1 MKKARGS
8 CSTSTW
14 GPASTTTRAFSTAL
28 KVITNSIMLT
38 TMVMV
43 TNFMM
48 LAIQLTGEPGTFTQ
62 GILVD
67 VNSQSL
73 CSKVLNLFL
82 LHLTSVS
89 SVHYVILYSSIHWS
103 TDQLNEIRIYPFQR
117 ATYILAGHIMSLHS
131 SQLDSGWSWRPP
143 WGPPDLGKP
152 SNTTLRILS
161 VKGGVG
167 VPPKGRAQK
176 PRLRKM
182 SVMGGARLYKVTP
195 TAPMG
200 GGTQLLEGAHLT
212 GGNTPF
218 CCESSKCRN
227 SFFWE

>member
-48 LAIQLTGEPGTFTQ
+48 LAIQLTGEPGTFAQ

-89 SVHYVILYSSIHWS
+89 SVHYVILYSSIH
-103 TDQLNEIRIYPFQR
+103 
-117 ATYILAGHIMSLHS
+117 
-131 SQLDSGWSWRPP
+131 
-143 WGPPDLGKP
+143 
-152 SNTTLRILS
+152 
-161 VKGGVG
+161 
-167 VPPKGRAQK
+167 
-176 PRLRKM
+176 
-182 SVMGGARLYKVTP
+182 
-195 TAPMG
+195 
-200 GGTQLLEGAHLT
+200 
-212 GGNTPF
+212 
-218 CCESSKCRN
+218 
-227 SFFWE
+227 

>member
-1 MKKARGS
+1 MVQVTDWWRRQEVPVLQALGDRHLQRH
-8 CSTSTW
+8 
-14 GPASTTTRAFSTAL
+14 GPSPRPSRSSPTP
-28 KVITNSIMLT
+28 IMLT

-103 TDQLNEIRIYPFQR
+103 TDQLNEIRLYPFQR

-167 VPPKGRAQK
+167 VPPKGRVQK
-176 PRLRKM
+176 PWLRKM
-182 SVMGGARLYKVTP
+182 SVR
-195 TAPMG
+195 G
-200 GGTQLLEGAHLT
+200 GGYP
-212 GGNTPF
+212 PF
-218 CCESSKCRN
+218 PW
-227 SFFWE
+227 FFFR

>member
-62 GILVD
+62 SILVD

-82 LHLTSVS
+82 LHLTPVS
-89 SVHYVILYSSIHWS
+89 SVHYL
-103 TDQLNEIRIYPFQR
+103 Q
-117 ATYILAGHIMSLHS
+117 
-131 SQLDSGWSWRPP
+131 
-143 WGPPDLGKP
+143 
-152 SNTTLRILS
+152 
-161 VKGGVG
+161 
-167 VPPKGRAQK
+167 
-176 PRLRKM
+176 
-182 SVMGGARLYKVTP
+182 
-195 TAPMG
+195 
-200 GGTQLLEGAHLT
+200 
-212 GGNTPF
+212 
-218 CCESSKCRN
+218 
-227 SFFWE
+227 